1 MTSPSCA
8 ARPARRVVV
17 HRDDLARDDVREPRV
32 SDDVGGADEE
42 DGDPEVVGSSARSGE
57 DFFGGVV
64 AADGVDGDRQHE
76 D

>member
-1 MTSPSCA
+1 MREP
-8 ARPARRVVV
+8 RV
-17 HRDDLARDDVREPRV
+17 RDDVRR
-32 SDDVGGADEE
+32 SDEE
-42 DGDPEVVGSSARSGE
+42 DGDAQLVGSSARAGE